1 MADGGFDPC
10 ECVWSHEGA
19 MQRLLNMLRN
29 SQNQCSDTECFQ
41 NPPGPTGTPGDGGYS
56 MMMVMLGWLVVAT
69 ALFLLRPQSLR
80 RVTGGDQKPS
90 RNGQN
95 DDNQSPPPP
104 PPGIQ

>member
-10 ECVWSHEGA
+10 ECVWNHEGA

-41 NPPGPTGTPGDGGYS
+41 NPPGPTGIPGDGGGYN
-56 MMMVMLGWLVVAT
+56 MMMVMFGWLVVAT

-80 RVTGGDQKPS
+80 RVTGDQKPS
-90 RNGQN
+90 RNGHDQ
-95 DDNQSPPPP
+95 DDNNSPP
-104 PPGIQ
+104 PPGIH